1 MPDTNDPLKKL
12 CSDANIIG
20 ETYYGT
26 IYRAVFTLNGEK
38 AEWDICHIGIPFS
51 PRKEAEMMR
60 RFSLDRKDLQS
71 FYGNFE
77 KAAVRHINLIK
88 ALNATG
94 IPGVLKSIVEYRS
107 VQYYPRVSREG
118 VQIGQDFYLISTPM
132 EPFVGTDIIT
142 QQGAYLQ
149 DINNLA
155 VRLLQTAKAL
165 NEYGFTLGVV
175 DLDSCFYVSDET
187 TKKYLKLGYGFYG
200 TGPGIVPGTYSV
212 DVRPF
217 IPETVAN
224 GMEKQSLDSDVRMI
238 CAYIWTMLDGR
249 HYTETNVNAWAALKY
264 YSLTPQSLPSNMHPK
279 YAPPELSSL
288 LSEGMARGADA
299 MRSLQ
304 TDIRQLNRLIA
315 CGQIP
320 NTYIPFEEPS
330 YLRLPLP
337 ELREEPDDGETDD
350 HRETREATDIG
361 NQRQKKPK
369 HAGLLIAAVSV
380 LLCAAIAVF
389 YFPGMDG
396 LLNLLHPVRY
406 RMSGMSNIYV
416 SDGSVVNDKLQA
428 YPDYVLDDNGNIV
441 DAADLQSIIF
451 PKAFVSDY
459 VYIDDVRLAI
469 VEKQYSGIWNG
480 SEADRELR
488 EDIIDLR
495 AVGDLLYSYDAD
507 VVNAISESVMQEYGI
522 LGDSIILLRDN
533 PEEPESFAVVMLL
546 DLSNATTD
554 EYYSQTGLIESPVGE
569 NPQEAVYP
577 VQEVQLPS
585 DTLLYKAQGEWR
597 NRIEISIY
605 PENALNSRITLTS
618 EDPKHMYFIVTDDDG
633 RESKTKSIRLSQKGE
648 EKISFF
654 AVGNM
659 EGKYLIHIESEDG
672 NLNKQVQ
679 MTLAPP
685 DNYIPESPP
694 PRPTPAPITTP
705 VPEATP
711 EADVIP
717 TPDPTPWQEYSNYGN
732 TAPDVNGCE
741 SSTPVTAVAPIEAFP
756 ESDPVP
762 VYTPEPVLPLSCSIV
777 EVELAVGEAFRL
789 GDCLDGIEGGYLT
802 AASNPGGIVSIDQAN
817 GFLLTGLS
825 PGSCTVT
832 VSKGTES
839 ISVSVCVS

>member
-77 KAAVRHINLIK
+77 KATVRHINLIK

-107 VQYYPRVSREG
+107 VQYYPRVNREG

-165 NEYGFTLGVV
+165 NEYGFTLGAV
-175 DLDSCFYVSDET
+175 DLDSCFYVTDET

-200 TGPGIVPGTYSV
+200 TGPGIVPETYPV

-224 GMEKQSLDSDVRMI
+224 GQEKQSLDSDVRMI
-238 CAYIWTMLDGR
+238 CAYIWTMLDGK
-249 HYTETNVNAWAALKY
+249 HYTEPNVNAWAALKHY
-264 YSLTPQSLPSNMHPK
+264 FLTPQSLPANMHPK
-279 YAPPELSSL
+279 YAPSELSAIL
-288 LSEGMARGADA
+288 AEGMARGADA

-315 CGQIP
+315 CGQVP

-330 YLRLPLP
+330 YLRQPLP
-337 ELREEPDDGETDD
+337 ELREEPEEAEQDD
-350 HRETREATDIG
+350 HRETREAADKG

-369 HAGLLIAAVSV
+369 PAGLLIAAVSV
-380 LLCAAIAVF
+380 LLCAAIVVF

-396 LLNLLHPVRY
+396 LLNLLHPALNK
-406 RMSGMSNIYV
+406 MSGLSNIYV
-416 SDGSVVNDKLQA
+416 SGGRVVNDKLEA
-428 YPDYVLDDNGNIV
+428 YPDYDLDDEGNIINAS
-441 DAADLQSIIF
+441 DPQSIIF
-451 PKAFVSDY
+451 PKAYVSDY
-459 VYIDDVRLAI
+459 VYIDDVRLTI

-488 EDIIDLR
+488 DGIIDLR
-495 AVGDLLYSYDAD
+495 MVGDLFYSHDAD
-507 VVNAISESVMQEYGI
+507 AVNSIPESVMQEYGI
-522 LGDSIILLRDN
+522 RDDSLILLNDN
-533 PEEPESFAVVMLL
+533 SEEPDSFAVVMLI
-546 DLSNATTD
+546 DLSSAPAEEIFRPAELT
-554 EYYSQTGLIESPVGE
+554 E
-569 NPQEAVYP
+569 NPDRDDLEERAYP
-577 VQEVQLPS
+577 VQEIQLTS

-597 NRIEISIY
+597 NRIEVSIA
-605 PENALNSRITLTS
+605 PENAVNSRITLTS
-618 EDPKHMYFIVTDDDG
+618 EDPEHMYFIVTDDEG
-633 RESKTKSIRLSQKGE
+633 KESKTKSIRLSRKGKE
-648 EKISFF
+648 NISFF

-659 EGKYLIHIESEDG
+659 EGKYLIRIESEDG
-672 NLNKQVQ
+672 NLDKKVQ

-685 DNYIPESPP
+685 ENFLAESPP
-694 PRPTPAPITTP
+694 PRPTPTPITTLGPEVSP
-705 VPEATP
+705 V
-711 EADVIP
+711 ADVIS
-717 TPDPTPWQEYSNYGN
+717 TPDPTPWQDYSYYGN
-732 TAPDVNGCE
+732 AAPDSSGWE
-741 SSTPVTAVAPIEAFP
+741 SSTPITAVAPVETVP
-756 ESDPVP
+756 ESVPLP
-762 VYTPEPVLPLSCSIV
+762 VYTPETVLPLSCSIAQ
-777 EVELAVGEAFRL
+777 VELAVGESFRL

-802 AASNPGGIVSIDQAN
+802 AVSNPGGIVSIDQSN

-825 PGSCTVT
+825 TGSCNVIVT
-832 VSKGTES
+832 KGTES
-839 ISVSVCVS
+839 ISVSVYVS

>member
-165 NEYGFTLGVV
+165 NEYGFTLGAV
-175 DLDSCFYVSDET
+175 DLDSCFYVTDET

-200 TGPGIVPGTYSV
+200 TGPGIVPETYPV

-217 IPETVAN
+217 IPKTVAN
-224 GMEKQSLDSDVRMI
+224 GQEKQSLDSDVRMI
-238 CAYIWTMLDGR
+238 CAYIWSMLDGR
-249 HYTETNVNAWAALKY
+249 HYTEPNVNAWAVLKY
-264 YSLTPQSLPSNMHPK
+264 YSLTPQSLPANMHPK
-279 YAPPELSSL
+279 YAPSELSAIL
-288 LSEGMARGADA
+288 AEGMARGADA
-299 MRSLQ
+299 VRSLQ

-315 CGQIP
+315 CGQVP

-330 YLRLPLP
+330 YLRQPLP
-337 ELREEPDDGETDD
+337 ELREEPEEAEQDD
-350 HRETREATDIG
+350 HRETREAADKG
-361 NQRQKKPK
+361 NQHQKKPK
-369 HAGLLIAAVSV
+369 SAGLSIAAVCV

-406 RMSGMSNIYV
+406 RMSGLSNIYV
-416 SDGSVVNDKLQA
+416 SGGRVVNDKLEA
-428 YPDYVLDDNGNIV
+428 YPDYVLDDEGNIIGAG
-441 DAADLQSIIF
+441 DPQSIIF
-451 PKAFVSDY
+451 PKAYVSDY

-495 AVGDLLYSYDAD
+495 MVGDLFYSYDAD
-507 VVNAISESVMQEYGI
+507 AVNTIPESVMREYGI
-522 LGDSIILLRDN
+522 RDDSLILLNDN
-533 PEEPESFAVVMLL
+533 SEEPDSFAVVMLV
-546 DLSNATTD
+546 DLSGVLAG
-554 EYYSQTGLIESPVGE
+554 EEFSQADLMDGPEREGQQERGL
-569 NPQEAVYP
+569 P

-597 NRIEISIY
+597 NRIEVSIA
-605 PENALNSRITLTS
+605 PEYAVNSRITLTS
-618 EDPKHMYFIVTDDDG
+618 VDSEHMYFIVTDDEG
-633 RESKTKSIRLSQKGE
+633 RESKTKSIRLSRKGKE
-648 EKISFF
+648 NISFF

-659 EGKYLIHIESEDG
+659 EGKYLIRIESEDG
-672 NLNKQVQ
+672 NLDKKVQ

-685 DNYIPESPP
+685 ENFLAESPP
-694 PRPTPAPITTP
+694 PRPTPTPITTLEPEVSP
-705 VPEATP
+705 V
-711 EADVIP
+711 ADVIS
-717 TPDPTPWQEYSNYGN
+717 TPDPTPWQDYSYHGN
-732 TAPDVNGCE
+732 AAPDNSGWE
-741 SSTPVTAVAPIEAFP
+741 SSAPITAVAPVETVP
-756 ESDPVP
+756 ESVPLP
-762 VYTPEPVLPLSCSIV
+762 VYTPETVLPLSCSV
-777 EVELAVGEAFRL
+777 ARVELAVGESFRL
-789 GDCLDGIEGGYLT
+789 
-802 AASNPGGIVSIDQAN
+802 VR
-817 GFLLTGLS
+817 
-825 PGSCTVT
+825 
-832 VSKGTES
+832 
-839 ISVSVCVS
+839 

>member
-12 CSDANIIG
+12 CSDVNIIG

-60 RFSLDRKDLQS
+60 RFSIDRKDLPA

-107 VQYYPRVSREG
+107 VQYYPRVNREG
-118 VQIGQDFYLISTPM
+118 VQIGQDFYLISNPM

-165 NEYGFTLGVV
+165 NEYGFTLGAV
-175 DLDSCFYVSDET
+175 DLDSCFYVTDET

-200 TGPGIVPGTYSV
+200 TGPGIVPETYPV

-224 GMEKQSLDSDVRMI
+224 GQEKQSLDSDVRMI
-238 CAYIWTMLDGR
+238 CAYIWTMLDGK
-249 HYTETNVNAWAALKY
+249 HYTEPNVNAWAALKHY
-264 YSLTPQSLPSNMHPK
+264 FLTPQSLPANMHPK
-279 YAPPELSSL
+279 YAPSELSAIL
-288 LSEGMARGADA
+288 AEGMARGADA

-315 CGQIP
+315 CGQVP

-330 YLRLPLP
+330 YLRQPLP
-337 ELREEPDDGETDD
+337 ELREEPEEAEQDDN
-350 HRETREATDIG
+350 RETREAADKG
-361 NQRQKKPK
+361 NQHQKKPK
-369 HAGLLIAAVSV
+369 SAGLSIAAVSV

-406 RMSGMSNIYV
+406 RMSGLSNIYV
-416 SDGSVVNDKLQA
+416 SGGRVVNDKLQA
-428 YPDYVLDDNGNIV
+428 CPDYVLDDVGNII
-441 DAADLQSIIF
+441 DAADPQSIIF
-451 PKAFVSDY
+451 PKAYVSDY
-459 VYIDDVRLAI
+459 VYIDDVRLTI

-480 SEADRELR
+480 SEADREPR
-488 EDIIDLR
+488 DGIIDLR
-495 AVGDLLYSYDAD
+495 MVGDLFYSYDAD
-507 VVNAISESVMQEYGI
+507 AINSIPEYVMQEYGI
-522 LGDSIILLRDN
+522 RDDSLILLNDN
-533 PEEPESFAVVMLL
+533 SEEPDSFAVVMLV
-546 DLSNATTD
+546 DLSGVPAGEQFSPAELTLGPEWD
-554 EYYSQTGLIESPVGE
+554 LMESG
-569 NPQEAVYP
+569 YP
-577 VQEVQLPS
+577 VQEIQLLS
-585 DTLLYKAQGEWR
+585 DTLLFKAQGEWR
-597 NRIEISIY
+597 NRIEVSIS
-605 PENALNSRITLTS
+605 PENAVNSRITLTS
-618 EDPKHMYFIVTDDDG
+618 EDPEHMYFIVTDDEG
-633 RESKTKSIRLSQKGE
+633 RESKTKSIRLSRKGE
-648 EKISFF
+648 ENISFF

-672 NLNKQVQ
+672 NLNKKVQ

-685 DNYIPESPP
+685 DNYLPEIP
-694 PRPTPAPITTP
+694 PRPTPVTAPE
-705 VPEATP
+705 PEVTP

-717 TPDPTPWQEYSNYGN
+717 TPDPTPWQDYSYYGN
-732 TAPDVNGCE
+732 TAPDNSGWE
-741 SSTPVTAVAPIEAFP
+741 SSAPITAVAPIESFP

-762 VYTPEPVLPLSCSIV
+762 VYTPEPVLPLSCSIAQ
-777 EVELAVGEAFRL
+777 VELAVGETFRL
-789 GDCLDGIEGGYLT
+789 GDCLEGIEGGYLT

-825 PGSCTVT
+825 PGSCFVT

-839 ISVSVCVS
+839 IFVSVYVS

>member
-60 RFSLDRKDLQS
+60 RFSLDRKDLPA

-107 VQYYPRVSREG
+107 VQYYPRVGREG

-165 NEYGFTLGVV
+165 NEYGFTLGVI

-200 TGPGIVPGTYSV
+200 TGPGIVPETYSV
-212 DVRPF
+212 DARPF
-217 IPETVAN
+217 ISETVAN

-249 HYTETNVNAWAALKY
+249 HYTETNVNAWAARKY

-299 MRSLQ
+299 LRSLQ

-337 ELREEPDDGETDD
+337 ELREEAEQAEQDDQ
-350 HRETREATDIG
+350 RESEESADNV
-361 NQRQKKPK
+361 NQLKKKPK
-369 HAGLLIAAVSV
+369 LAGLSIAAVSI

-389 YFPGMDG
+389 FFPGMDG

-416 SDGSVVNDKLQA
+416 SDGRVVNDKLQA
-428 YPDYVLDDNGNIV
+428 YPDYALDEEENII
-441 DAADLQSIIF
+441 DSANPPSIVF
-451 PKAFVSDY
+451 PKAYVSDY

-597 NRIEISIY
+597 NRIEVSIS
-605 PENALNSRITLTS
+605 PENAVNSRITLTS
-618 EDPKHMYFIVTDDDG
+618 EDPEHMYFIVTDDEG
-633 RESKTKSIRLSQKGE
+633 RESKTKSIRLSRKGE
-648 EKISFF
+648 ENISFF

-672 NLNKQVQ
+672 NLNKQIQ

-711 EADVIP
+711 KADVNP
-717 TPDPTPWQEYSNYGN
+717 TPDPTPWQDYSYYGN
-732 TAPDVNGCE
+732 SAPDYSGWESTAP
-741 SSTPVTAVAPIEAFP
+741 VTSVAPVETVPEAAPLPIF
-756 ESDPVP
+756 
-762 VYTPEPVLPLSCSIV
+762 TPEPGLPFSCSIAQ
-777 EVELAVGEAFRL
+777 VELPVGESFRL
-789 GDCLDGIEGGYLT
+789 GDCLEGIEGGYLT

>member
-51 PRKEAEMMR
+51 PRKEAEMM
-60 RFSLDRKDLQS
+60 
-71 FYGNFE
+71 
-77 KAAVRHINLIK
+77 RHINLIK

-165 NEYGFTLGVV
+165 NEYGFTLGAV

-200 TGPGIVPGTYSV
+200 TGPGIVPESYPV
-212 DVRPF
+212 DIRPF

-224 GMEKQSLDSDVRMI
+224 GQEKQSLDSDVRMI
-238 CAYIWTMLDGR
+238 CAYIWTMLDGK
-249 HYTETNVNAWAALKY
+249 HYTEPNVNAWAALKY
-264 YSLTPQSLPSNMHPK
+264 YSLTPQSLPANMHPK
-279 YAPPELSSL
+279 YAPSELSAIL
-288 LSEGMARGADA
+288 AEGMARGADA
-299 MRSLQ
+299 VRSLQ

-315 CGQIP
+315 CGQVP

-330 YLRLPLP
+330 YLRQPLP
-337 ELREEPDDGETDD
+337 ELREEPEEAEQDD
-350 HRETREATDIG
+350 HRETREAADKG
-361 NQRQKKPK
+361 NQHQKKPK
-369 HAGLLIAAVSV
+369 SAGLSIAAVCV

-389 YFPGMDG
+389 YFPGIDG
-396 LLNLLHPVRY
+396 LMNLLHPVRY
-406 RMSGMSNIYV
+406 RMSSLSNIYV
-416 SDGSVVNDKLQA
+416 SGGMVVNDKLQA
-428 YPDYVLDDNGNIV
+428 YPDYVLDDEGNIIGAG
-441 DAADLQSIIF
+441 DPQSIIF
-451 PKAFVSDY
+451 PKAYVSDY

-495 AVGDLLYSYDAD
+495 MVGDLFYSYDAD
-507 VVNAISESVMQEYGI
+507 AVNTIPESVMREYGI
-522 LGDSIILLRDN
+522 RDDSLILLNDN
-533 PEEPESFAVVMLL
+533 SEEPDSFAVVMLV
-546 DLSNATTD
+546 DLSGVLAG
-554 EYYSQTGLIESPVGE
+554 EEFSQADLMDGPEREGQQERGL
-569 NPQEAVYP
+569 P

-597 NRIEISIY
+597 NRIEVSIA
-605 PENALNSRITLTS
+605 PEYAVNSRITLTS
-618 EDPKHMYFIVTDDDG
+618 VDSEHMYFIVTDDEG
-633 RESKTKSIRLSQKGE
+633 RESKTKSIRLSRKGKE
-648 EKISFF
+648 NISFF

-659 EGKYLIHIESEDG
+659 EGKYLIRIESEDG
-672 NLNKQVQ
+672 NLDKKVQ

-685 DNYIPESPP
+685 ENFLAESPP
-694 PRPTPAPITTP
+694 PRPTPTPITTLEPEVSP
-705 VPEATP
+705 V
-711 EADVIP
+711 ADVIS
-717 TPDPTPWQEYSNYGN
+717 TPDPTPWQDYSYYGN
-732 TAPDVNGCE
+732 AAPDNTGWE
-741 SSTPVTAVAPIEAFP
+741 SSAPITAVAPIENVP

-762 VYTPEPVLPLSCSIV
+762 VYTPEPVLPLYCSIAQ
-777 EVELAVGEAFRL
+777 VELAVGESFRL

-817 GFLLTGLS
+817 GFLLIGLS

-839 ISVSVCVS
+839 ISITVYVS

>member
-60 RFSLDRKDLQS
+60 RFSLDRKDLPS

-165 NEYGFTLGVV
+165 NEYGYTLGSV

-200 TGPGIVPGTYSV
+200 TGPGIVPESYPV
-212 DVRPF
+212 DIRPF

-224 GMEKQSLDSDVRMI
+224 GQEKQSLDSDVRMI
-238 CAYIWTMLDGR
+238 CAYIWTMLDGK
-249 HYTETNVNAWAALKY
+249 HYTEPNVNAWAALKY
-264 YSLTPQSLPSNMHPK
+264 YSLTPQSLPANMHPK
-279 YAPPELSSL
+279 YAPSELSAIL
-288 LSEGMARGADA
+288 AEGMARGADA

-304 TDIRQLNRLIA
+304 TDIRQLK
-315 CGQIP
+315 
-320 NTYIPFEEPS
+320 EPS
-330 YLRLPLP
+330 YLRQPLP
-337 ELREEPDDGETDD
+337 ELREEPEEAEQDD
-350 HRETREATDIG
+350 HRETREAADNG

-369 HAGLLIAAVSV
+369 PPGLLIAAVSI
-380 LLCAAIAVF
+380 LLCAVIAVF

-396 LLNLLHPVRY
+396 LMNLLHPVRY

-416 SDGSVVNDKLQA
+416 SDGRVVNDKLQA
-428 YPDYVLDDNGNIV
+428 YPDYVLDDEGNII
-441 DAADLQSIIF
+441 DAADPQSIIF
-451 PKAFVSDY
+451 PKAYVSDY

-480 SEADRELR
+480 SEAARELR
-488 EDIIDLR
+488 DGIVDLR
-495 AVGDLLYSYDAD
+495 EVEDLSYSYDAD
-507 VVNAISESVMQEYGI
+507 EVNSISESVMQEYGI
-522 LGDSIILLRDN
+522 RDDSLILLSDN
-533 PEEPESFAVVMLL
+533 PEEPDSFAVVMLV

-597 NRIEISIY
+597 NRIEVSIS
-605 PENALNSRITLTS
+605 PENAVNSRITLTS
-618 EDPKHMYFIVTDDDG
+618 VDSEHMYFIVTDDEG
-633 RESKTKSIRLSQKGE
+633 KESKTKSIRLSRKGKE
-648 EKISFF
+648 NISFF

-685 DNYIPESPP
+685 DNYMPESPP

-705 VPEATP
+705 VPEVTP
-711 EADVIP
+711 EADVIH
-717 TPDPTPWQEYSNYGN
+717 TQDPTPWQDYSNYGN
-732 TAPDVNGCE
+732 TAPDNSGWE
-741 SSTPVTAVAPIEAFP
+741 SSAPITAVAPVENVP

-762 VYTPEPVLPLSCSIV
+762 VYTPEPVLPLSCSIAQ
-777 EVELAVGEAFRL
+777 VELAVGESFRL

-802 AASNPGGIVSIDQAN
+802 ASSSPGGIVSIDQSN

-825 PGSCTVT
+825 SGSCNVI

-839 ISVSVCVS
+839 ISVSVYVS

>member
-60 RFSLDRKDLQS
+60 RFSLDRKDLPS

-118 VQIGQDFYLISTPM
+118 VQIGQDFYLISPPM

-165 NEYGFTLGVV
+165 NEYGFTLGAV

-200 TGPGIVPGTYSV
+200 TGPGIVPESYPV
-212 DVRPF
+212 DIRPF

-224 GMEKQSLDSDVRMI
+224 GQEKQSLDSDVRMI
-238 CAYIWTMLDGR
+238 CAYIWTMLDGK
-249 HYTETNVNAWAALKY
+249 HYTEPNVNAWAALKY
-264 YSLTPQSLPSNMHPK
+264 YSLTPQSLPANMHPK
-279 YAPPELSSL
+279 YAPSELSAIL
-288 LSEGMARGADA
+288 AEGMARGADA

-315 CGQIP
+315 CGQVP

-330 YLRLPLP
+330 YLRQPLP
-337 ELREEPDDGETDD
+337 ELREEPEEAEQDDN
-350 HRETREATDIG
+350 RETREAADKG
-361 NQRQKKPK
+361 NQHQKKPK
-369 HAGLLIAAVSV
+369 SAGLSIAAVSV

-396 LLNLLHPVRY
+396 LLNLLHPVHC
-406 RMSGMSNIYV
+406 RMSSLSNIYV
-416 SDGSVVNDKLQA
+416 TGGRVVNDKLEA

-451 PKAFVSDY
+451 PKAYVSDY
-459 VYIDDVRLAI
+459 IYISDVRLAI

-488 EDIIDLR
+488 DGIIDLR
-495 AVGDLLYSYDAD
+495 MVGDLFYSYDAEAF
-507 VVNAISESVMQEYGI
+507 NSIPESVMREYGI

-533 PEEPESFAVVMLL
+533 PQEPDSFAVVMLV
-546 DLSNATTD
+546 DLSGVLAG
-554 EYYSQTGLIESPVGE
+554 EQFSPAELTQGPE
-569 NPQEAVYP
+569 WDLQEHGYP
-577 VQEVQLPS
+577 VQEIQLLS

-597 NRIEISIY
+597 NRIEVSIS
-605 PENALNSRITLTS
+605 PENAVNSRITLTS
-618 EDPKHMYFIVTDDDG
+618 EDPEHMYFIVTDDEG
-633 RESKTKSIRLSQKGE
+633 RESKTKSIRLSRKGE
-648 EKISFF
+648 ENISFF

-685 DNYIPESPP
+685 DNYLPESLP
-694 PRPTPAPITTP
+694 PRPTPAPVTTP
-705 VPEATP
+705 VPEVTP
-711 EADVIP
+711 EADVNP
-717 TPDPTPWQEYSNYGN
+717 TPDPTPWQDYSYYGN
-732 TAPDVNGCE
+732 SAPDYSGWESTAP
-741 SSTPVTAVAPIEAFP
+741 VTSVAPVETVPEAAPLPIF
-756 ESDPVP
+756 
-762 VYTPEPVLPLSCSIV
+762 TPEPGLPFSCSIAQ
-777 EVELAVGEAFRL
+777 VELAVGESFRL

-802 AASNPGGIVSIDQAN
+802 AVSSPGGIVSIDQAN

-832 VSKGTES
+832 VSKGTET
-839 ISVSVCVS
+839 ISVSVSVS